1 MCELSITIA
10 ILAMPLLGDGKGK
23 AVRSLSA
30 GGPRLQATAGA
41 AVTLT
46 GGTTPRVLMPTAG
59 ILASIALIL
68 SLEVSEETA
77 TGLAPLEPAN
87 QPRLAAAWVG
97 GTGRDVCSS
106 PMGPT
111 RTPGWIFSRLG
122 SLTSKDKDWSTTT
135 TQSAWSLAL
144 WGPTGAPQGTADNMR
159 V

>member
-1 MCELSITIA
+1 VCELSITIA

-30 GGPRLQATAGA
+30 GGPAGA
-41 AVTLT
+41 AIAPAR
-46 GGTTPRVLMPTAG
+46 GATPCVVMPTAG

-122 SLTSKDKDWSTTT
+122 SLISKDNEWSTTA
-135 TQSAWSLAL
+135 TQSAGSLASR
-144 WGPTGAPQGTADNMR
+144 GPTGAPQGTADNMG